1 MLENAIKKIKDEME
15 KENNPYV
22 KVIGKYLLG
31 VLKDN
36 ESAAEKILTEDKTIM
51 KSLKE
56 MEKAAQKVKVG
67 NIGILTDEEG
77 YAIVLKYFDITKE
90 INESINNENVID
102 FRSKKIEKQEED
114 ILSISLDD
122 YL

>member
-1 MLENAIKKIKDEME
+1 MLENAIKKIKNEME

-22 KVIGKYLLG
+22 KVIGEYLLQ

-36 ESAAEKILTEDKTIM
+36 ESAAKKVLEKDKTIM

-67 NIGILTDEEG
+67 NVGILTDEEG

-102 FRSKKIEKQEED
+102 FKSKKIEKQEEE

>member
-1 MLENAIKKIKDEME
+1 MLENAIKKIKDEIE

-22 KVIGKYLLG
+22 KVIGEYLLG

-36 ESAAEKILTEDKTIM
+36 ESAAEKVLEKDKTIM

-67 NIGILTDEEG
+67 NMGILTDEEG

-90 INESINNENVID
+90 KNESINNENVID
-102 FRSKKIEKQEED
+102 FKSKKIEKQEED

>member
-1 MLENAIKKIKDEME
+1 MLENAIKKIKDEIE

-56 MEKAAQKVKVG
+56 MEKEAQKVKVG
-67 NIGILTDEEG
+67 NMGFLTDEEG

-90 INESINNENVID
+90 INKSINNENVID
-102 FRSKKIEKQEED
+102 FKSKKIEKQEED

>member
-1 MLENAIKKIKDEME
+1 MLENAIKKIKNEME

-22 KVIGKYLLG
+22 KVIGEYLLQ
-31 VLKDN
+31 VVKDN
-36 ESAAEKILTEDKTIM
+36 ESAAEKILVEDKTIM

-67 NIGILTDEEG
+67 NVGILTDEEG
-77 YAIVLKYFDITKE
+77 YEIVLKYFDISKE
-90 INESINNENVID
+90 INKSINNENLID
-102 FRSKKIEKQEED
+102 FKSKKIEKQEED

>member
-1 MLENAIKKIKDEME
+1 MLENAIKKIKDEIE

-22 KVIGKYLLG
+22 KVIGEYLLG

-36 ESAAEKILTEDKTIM
+36 ESAAEKVLEKDKTIM

-67 NIGILTDEEG
+67 NVGILTDEEG

-90 INESINNENVID
+90 KNESINNENVID
-102 FRSKKIEKQEED
+102 FKSKKIEKQEED

>member
-56 MEKAAQKVKVG
+56 MEKEAQKVKVG
-67 NIGILTDEEG
+67 NMGFLTDEEG

-90 INESINNENVID
+90 KNESINNENVID
-102 FRSKKIEKQEED
+102 FKSKKIEKQEED